1 MEPVVPRLQ
10 RDAGCHQHRLVAGAA
25 DLEEDQT
32 LVFELD
38 FLVVQ
43 LPRRDHDAVGAEQVF
58 PGQPLVSTR
67 GSIPGRGRFHH
78 RHYIIPAVPP
88 SVRLYRWDELAL
100 EKVTEMISRKIV
112 TGEREMLA
120 QIYLKK
126 GAVVPMHHHESEQ
139 MTYVLQGALK
149 FLING
154 EEITVREGE
163 VLHIPSWVEHQAE
176 ALDDTFE
183 LDLFAPIRQ
192 DWLDHT
198 DSYFHNKK

>member
-1 MEPVVPRLQ
+1 M
-10 RDAGCHQHRLVAGAA
+10 A
-25 DLEEDQT
+25 QT
-32 LVFELD
+32 V
-38 FLVVQ
+38 
-43 LPRRDHDAVGAEQVF
+43 
-58 PGQPLVSTR
+58 T
-67 GSIPGRGRFHH
+67 
-78 RHYIIPAVPP
+78 
-88 SVRLYRWDELAL
+88 LYRWDVLAH
-100 EKVTEMISRKIV
+100 EKVTEMSSRNNV

-126 GAVVPMHHHESEQ
+126 GAVVPMHNHESEQ
-139 MTYVLQGALK
+139 ITYVLQGALK
-149 FLING
+149 FLIAG

-198 DSYFHNKK
+198 DTYFHRK